1 MVIKK
6 RGRPKNITVP
16 LVKSKSPYG
25 HIEVVS
31 SKSQKITPTTKIKK
45 VIATSGGTQVKP
57 LKLGRVKV
65 KSGGTPVKLKKL
77 ERLRVHTK
85 K

>member
-1 MVIKK
+1 MITKK

-31 SKSQKITPTTKIKK
+31 SKGQKIKPNERITKANFKSQNRTFRKK
-45 VIATSGGTQVKP
+45 
-57 LKLGRVKV
+57 
-65 KSGGTPVKLKKL
+65 
-77 ERLRVHTK
+77 
-85 K
+85 

>member
-16 LVKSKSPYG
+16 FVKSKGPYG

-31 SKSQKITPTTKIKK
+31 SKSQKIKPNERITKANFKSQNRTFRKK
-45 VIATSGGTQVKP
+45 
-57 LKLGRVKV
+57 
-65 KSGGTPVKLKKL
+65 
-77 ERLRVHTK
+77 
-85 K
+85 

>member
-1 MVIKK
+1 MLKVK

-31 SKSQKITPTTKIKK
+31 SKGQKIKPNERITKANFKSQNKTFRNKGKK
-45 VIATSGGTQVKP
+45 
-57 LKLGRVKV
+57 
-65 KSGGTPVKLKKL
+65 
-77 ERLRVHTK
+77 
-85 K
+85 